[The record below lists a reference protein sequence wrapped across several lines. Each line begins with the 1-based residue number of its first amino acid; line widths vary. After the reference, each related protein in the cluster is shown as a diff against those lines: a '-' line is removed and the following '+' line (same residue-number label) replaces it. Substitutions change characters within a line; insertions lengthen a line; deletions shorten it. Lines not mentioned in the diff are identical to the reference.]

1 MDKVITR
8 VLTDSRGV
16 ENKQYFIWNE
26 GKSVTVNFDASWR
39 TMADVARRA
48 SLKFG
53 AAEYEMT
60 RNDDQ
65 GKIEVYTW
73 S

>member
-1 MDKVITR
+1 MSKVIAR
-8 VLTDSRGV
+8 VITNSQGV
-16 ENKQYFIWNE
+16 ENKQYFIWNK
-26 GKSVTVNFDASWR
+26 GKSITVNFDASWR

-53 AAEYEMT
+53 IAEYEMT
-60 RNDDQ
+60 RNDNQD
-65 GKIEVYTW
+65 KIEKYTW